1 MISITIIASL
11 FCMVDKTWAFSN
23 SQSISRSK
31 STTQQNMF
39 FADTPTTSED
49 EEIQSTSNLQV
60 QIMSGSD
67 ESMIKA
73 AKFMVESFWLGSPQQ
88 LLIDKN
94 DAVSESSKASLI
106 SIQRDDLMEKYGDR
120 MGSRKLDALV
130 LAAVEGDD
138 TNDIMGL
145 TTLEV
150 RLLENQK
157 DILSAEQSEFK
168 LTQAVA
174 SLGPKQRREYKDASV
189 FDIANQLLSPDITA
203 ILSLSNLCVADKHRR
218 KGVAAALCKEAERVA
233 KQELG
238 FDEMYLRVE
247 IENDA
252 AKRLY
257 GDKLGYESVFE
268 APATVL
274 RVDGKRGGF
283 VELENADI
291 AVLKKKI

>member
-1 MISITIIASL
+1 MMSITIIALL
-11 FCMVDKTWAFSN
+11 FCMVDKTWAFS
-23 SQSISRSK
+23 SPPQSISKLS
-31 STTQQNMF
+31 STTAQYMF

-49 EEIQSTSNLQV
+49 EEIQSTSNVQV

-73 AKFMVESFWLGSPQQ
+73 AQFMVESFWLGSPQQ
-88 LLIDKN
+88 LLIDES
-94 DAVSESSKASLI
+94 DVSKSSKASLI
-106 SIQRDDLMEKYGDR
+106 SIQADDLIEKYGER
-120 MGSRKLDALV
+120 MTSRKLDALV
-130 LAAVEGDD
+130 LAAVAGED
-138 TNDIMGL
+138 TDDIMGL

-150 RLLENQK
+150 RLLQNQK

-203 ILSLSNLCVADKHRR
+203 ILGLSNLCVADKHRR

-247 IENDA
+247 VENDA

-257 GDKLGYESVFE
+257 ETKLGYESVFE

>member
-1 MISITIIASL
+1 
-11 FCMVDKTWAFSN
+11 
-23 SQSISRSK
+23 
-31 STTQQNMF
+31 MF
-39 FADTPTTSED
+39 FADTPATAED
-49 EEIQSTSNLQV
+49 EIQSSSNVQV

-67 ESMIKA
+67 ESMTKA
-73 AKFMVESFWLGSPQQ
+73 AQFMVESFWLGSPQQ
-88 LLIDKN
+88 LLIDES
-94 DAVSESSKASLI
+94 DDVSESSKSSLI
-106 SIQRDDLMEKYGDR
+106 SIQKDDLMEKYGDR

-130 LAAVEGDD
+130 LAAVEEGGD

-203 ILSLSNLCVADKHRR
+203 ILSLSNLCVSDKHRR

-247 IENDA
+247 VENDA
-252 AKRLY
+252 AKSLY
-257 GDKLGYESVFE
+257 ERKLGYESVFE

-283 VELENADI
+283 VELDDADI

>member
-1 MISITIIASL
+1 
-11 FCMVDKTWAFSN
+11 
-23 SQSISRSK
+23 
-31 STTQQNMF
+31 MF
-39 FADTPTTSED
+39 FADTPATSED
-49 EEIQSTSNLQV
+49 KEIQSNVQV

-73 AKFMVESFWLGSPQQ
+73 ASFMVESFWLGSPQQ
-88 LLIDKN
+88 LLIDAN
-94 DAVSESSKASLI
+94 DDVSESSKASLI
-106 SIQRDDLMEKYGDR
+106 SIQKDDLMEKYGDR
-120 MGSRKLDALV
+120 LGSRKLDALV
-130 LAAVEGDD
+130 LAATEDGGD
-138 TNDIMGL
+138 TSDIMGL

-203 ILSLSNLCVADKHRR
+203 ILSLSNLCVSNKHRR

-247 IENDA
+247 VENDA
-252 AKRLY
+252 AKSLY
-257 GDKLGYESVFE
+257 ERKLGYESVFE

-283 VELENADI
+283 VELETDI

>member
-1 MISITIIASL
+1 MLITIFALL
-11 FCMVDKTWAFSN
+11 FCMVDKTWAFSTPL
-23 SQSISRSK
+23 SRSIS
-31 STTQQNMF
+31 TTAQYMF
-39 FADTPTTSED
+39 FADTPATSED
-49 EEIQSTSNLQV
+49 EEIQSTNNVKV
-60 QIMSGSD
+60 QIMRGSD

-73 AKFMVESFWLGSPQQ
+73 ATFMVNNFWLGSPQQ

-94 DAVSESSKASLI
+94 EDVTESSKASLI
-106 SIQRDDLMEKYGDR
+106 SIQADDLMEKYGDR
-120 MGSRKLDALV
+120 MGSRKLDAFV
-130 LAAVEGDD
+130 LAATEDGED

-150 RLLENQK
+150 RILENQK

-174 SLGPKQRREYKDASV
+174 QLGPKQRREYKDASV

-203 ILSLSNLCVADKHRR
+203 ILSLSNLCVSDKHRR
-218 KGVAAALCKEAERVA
+218 KGVAAALCREAERFA

-238 FDEMYLRVE
+238 FDEIYLRVE
-247 IENDA
+247 VENEA

-257 GDKLGYESVFE
+257 ERKLGYESVFE
-268 APATVL
+268 APASVL

-283 VELENADI
+283 VELEDADI